1 MQLMNNNKL
10 EARLLD
16 DVDAGTLIETIL
28 NI

>member
-1 MQLMNNNKL
+1 MQLMNNKKL

-16 DVDAGTLIETIL
+16 DVDAETLIETIR